1 LKGLVYKSTGS
12 WYNVK
17 SENDKLIKCKIK
29 GKLRLENIN
38 STNPIAVGDFV
49 EYEIQIDDSKE
60 IGIINKVYERQNYIL
75 RKSVNLSKQT
85 HILAANIDILLLV
98 VTLKNPI
105 TTTGF
110 IDRFLVSAEAYS
122 IQTILVFNKYDL
134 YDNDDKKKLNSIIEI
149 YKKVGY
155 KCFITS
161 SVSDYGINELKKN
174 IIGRKIMFGGHSG
187 VGKSSLINKFDCN
200 LNLKVG
206 TISSQHSQ
214 GKHTTTYAEIFDLD
228 NKTKLID
235 TPGIKGFGLTKLKKE
250 EIGNFFPEFLKY
262 KSKCKFNNCLHL
274 NEPKCVIKEKVKE
287 LKIGESRYQNY
298 VNMINNEDLKYR

>member
-1 LKGLVYKSTGS
+1 MKGLVYKSTGS

-29 GKLRLENIN
+29 GKLRLENII

-60 IGIINKVYERQNYIL
+60 IGIISKVYERQNYIL

-98 VTLKNPI
+98 ITLRNPI

-134 YDNDDKKKLNSIIEI
+134 YDNDDKNKLNSIIEI
-149 YKKVGY
+149 YKKAGY

-161 SVSDYGINELKKN
+161 SVLDYGISELKKN
-174 IIGRKIMFGGHSG
+174 VIGKKIMLGGHSG
-187 VGKSSLINKFDCN
+187 VGKSSIINKFDCN
-200 LNLKVG
+200 LKLKVG

-235 TPGIKGFGLTKLKKE
+235 TPGIKGFGLTKLNKD

-287 LKIGESRYQNY
+287 LKIAESRYQNY
-298 VNMINNEDLKYR
+298 VKMINNEDLKYR

>member
-1 LKGLVYKSTGS
+1 MKGLVYKSTGS

-29 GKLRLENIN
+29 GKFRLENIN

-49 EYEIQIDDSKE
+49 EYEIQINDSKE

-98 VTLKNPI
+98 ITLKNPI

-134 YDNDDKKKLNSIIEI
+134 YDNDDKNKLNSIIEI
-149 YKKVGY
+149 YKKAGY

-161 SVSDYGINELKKN
+161 SVLDYGISELKKN
-174 IIGRKIMFGGHSG
+174 VIGKKVMFGGHSG
-187 VGKSSLINKFDCN
+187 VGKSSLINKFDGN
-200 LNLKVG
+200 FNLKVG

-287 LKIGESRYQNY
+287 LRIAESRYQNY

>member
-1 LKGLVYKSTGS
+1 MKGLVYKSTGS

-134 YDNDDKKKLNSIIEI
+134 YDNCLL
-149 YKKVGY
+149 Y
-155 KCFITS
+155 TS
-161 SVSDYGINELKKN
+161 PSPRD
-174 IIGRKIMFGGHSG
+174 
-187 VGKSSLINKFDCN
+187 
-200 LNLKVG
+200 
-206 TISSQHSQ
+206 
-214 GKHTTTYAEIFDLD
+214 
-228 NKTKLID
+228 
-235 TPGIKGFGLTKLKKE
+235 
-250 EIGNFFPEFLKY
+250 
-262 KSKCKFNNCLHL
+262 
-274 NEPKCVIKEKVKE
+274 
-287 LKIGESRYQNY
+287 
-298 VNMINNEDLKYR
+298 

>member
-1 LKGLVYKSTGS
+1 
-12 WYNVK
+12 
-17 SENDKLIKCKIK
+17 
-29 GKLRLENIN
+29 
-38 STNPIAVGDFV
+38 
-49 EYEIQIDDSKE
+49 
-60 IGIINKVYERQNYIL
+60 
-75 RKSVNLSKQT
+75 
-85 HILAANIDILLLV
+85 
-98 VTLKNPI
+98 
-105 TTTGF
+105 
-110 IDRFLVSAEAYS
+110 
-122 IQTILVFNKYDL
+122 
-134 YDNDDKKKLNSIIEI
+134 
-149 YKKVGY
+149 
-155 KCFITS
+155 
-161 SVSDYGINELKKN
+161 
-174 IIGRKIMFGGHSG
+174 MFGGHSG

-250 EIGNFFPEFLKY
+250 EIDNFFPEFLKY

-287 LKIGESRYQNY
+287 LKIAESRYQNY

>member
-1 LKGLVYKSTGS
+1 MKGLVYKSTGS
-12 WYNVK
+12 WYSVK

-49 EYEIQIDDSKE
+49 EYEIQINDSKE

-98 VTLKNPI
+98 ITLKNPI

-134 YDNDDKKKLNSIIEI
+134 YDDDDKKKLNSIIEI
-149 YKKVGY
+149 YKKAGY
-155 KCFITS
+155 KCLITS
-161 SVSDYGINELKKN
+161 LVSDYGISKLKKN
-174 IIGRKIMFGGHSG
+174 VIGKKIMFGGHSG
-187 VGKSSLINKFDCN
+187 VGKSSLINKFDSN

-235 TPGIKGFGLTKLKKE
+235 TPGIKGFGLTKLNKE

-287 LKIGESRYQNY
+287 LKIAESRYQNY